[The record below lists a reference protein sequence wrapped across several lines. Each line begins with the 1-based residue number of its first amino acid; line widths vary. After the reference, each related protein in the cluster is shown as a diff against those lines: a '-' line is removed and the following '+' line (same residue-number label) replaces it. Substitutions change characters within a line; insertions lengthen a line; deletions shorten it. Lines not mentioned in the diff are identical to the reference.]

1 VVPPWRLHEVID
13 RAENGPICLEKD
25 FDLKIL
31 YSKIQELIAKYDIK
45 FDPENVVSTDESL
58 ADDLW
63 EAGLELYLHTG
74 TLCTGSH
81 RRIIFDESEIK
92 EALTLFPD
100 ELIVGAEN
108 ERKKFYPR
116 KIEDTRRPFCVF
128 SPSLPFSEELFVPVK
143 MAYAQEPLADG
154 VGAPVLETI
163 RGMRVRSGYPS
174 DVAAASAHALMIR
187 EAARRVGR
195 PGVYLADVQS
205 ALSDTAQI
213 AVSNPNWAVRKT
225 DGRMVGTISE
235 LKIDVGGLNRMVNFH
250 KSGYTIMSLVGP
262 MVGGYGGGV
271 EGTAL
276 VSIASHLQGLMVNQ
290 GHLHTFF
297 PFHLVQ
303 LCNSTRDLLWLI
315 SLVYQALSRNSPLF
329 SMSNGIGSAGPCTE
343 MVLHEAATHGLVST
357 VSGAHLWEYFSARNK
372 NKDRTTPIEARMAC
386 EVGQAVAKMGLKRE
400 DANDMAKTLLKK
412 YEDKIVDAPLG
423 KKFQECYDVKSIR
436 PTKEHLEVFG
446 GVKKELID
454 LGIDFPY

>member
-1 VVPPWRLHEVID
+1 MVPPWRIQEVIE
-13 RAENGPICLEKD
+13 RAENGPICLERD

-31 YSKIQELIAKYDIK
+31 YSKIQELLDKYDIR
-45 FDPENVVSTDESL
+45 FDPENVVPTDDSM

-74 TLCTGSH
+74 TLCTDSH
-81 RRIIFDESEIK
+81 RRILFDEGEIK
-92 EALTLFPD
+92 EALCLFPE
-100 ELIVGAEN
+100 ELIVGAGS
-108 ERKKFYPR
+108 ERRKFYHR
-116 KIEDTRRPFCVF
+116 KIEDQRKPFCVF

-154 VGAPVLETI
+154 VGAPVLETL
-163 RGMRVRSGYPS
+163 RGSRVRSGYPS
-174 DVAAASAHALMIR
+174 DVSAAAAHAMMIR

-195 PGVYLADVQS
+195 PGIYLADVQS

-213 AVSNPNWAVRKT
+213 AVSNPEWAVRKT
-225 DGRMVGTISE
+225 DGRMVGTIAE

-250 KSGYTIMSLVGP
+250 EAGYMIMALFGP

-276 VSIASHLQGLMVNQ
+276 VSVASHLQGLMVNQ
-290 GHLHTFF
+290 GHLDTFF
-297 PFHLVQ
+297 PFHIVE
-303 LCNSTRDLLWLI
+303 LCNSTRELLWMI
-315 SLVYQALSRNSPLF
+315 SAVYQALARNSPFL
-329 SMSNGIGSAGPCTE
+329 SMSNGIGAAGPCTE
-343 MVLHEAATHGLVST
+343 MVLLEAATHGLVST

-386 EVGQAVAKMGLKRE
+386 EVGQAVAKMRLNRE
-400 DANDMAKTLLKK
+400 NANEFAKTLLER
-412 YEDKIVDAPLG
+412 YEDRIKDAPLG
-423 KKFQECYDVKSIR
+423 KRFQECYDVKRVR
-436 PTKEHLEVFG
+436 PTKEHLEMYE
-446 GVKKELID
+446 GVKSELGD